1 MIILGIDHGTRKLGL
16 AVSDE
21 TGFIA
26 APLPTLRVKNRAE
39 AIEGIVQIA
48 DDIRAQLL
56 LIGLPSGWEGN
67 DSQQTK
73 LVKDFA
79 ELIKKATGLEYK
91 FWDESYSSKQA
102 EKGARGR
109 KRANSDSEAARIIL
123 QEYLDWKREKNK

>member
-1 MIILGIDHGTRKLGL
+1 MIILSIDHGTRKLGL

-26 APLPTLRVKNRAE
+26 APLPTLRVKNQKE
-39 AIEGIVQIA
+39 AIEGITQIA
-48 DDIRAQLL
+48 DDVRAEMLI
-56 LIGLPSGWEGN
+56 IGLPSGWEGK
-67 DSQQTK
+67 DSEQTT

-79 ELIKKATGLEYK
+79 EMVKKATGLDYK

-102 EKGARGR
+102 EFGARGR

-123 QEYLDWKREKNK
+123 QEYLDWQREKPE